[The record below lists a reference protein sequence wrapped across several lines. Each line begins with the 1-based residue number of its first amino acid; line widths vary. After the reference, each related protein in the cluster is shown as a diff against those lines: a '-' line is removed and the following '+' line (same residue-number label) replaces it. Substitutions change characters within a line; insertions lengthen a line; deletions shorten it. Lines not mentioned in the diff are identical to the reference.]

1 MLKAFDKSSAQLDEL
16 RGKDDWK
23 GIVNL
28 LLSSSGGKTGDLWRR
43 YEQALLEN
51 VSQEADILPLV
62 PPTLLQAS
70 MPAPTPTASKK
81 KQSKINLPLATKI
94 SPQRQKLVR
103 ALCKSYTRLSDAA
116 KSSAE
121 YKAQMERWCDELLT
135 LDGCNEDVDGLVG
148 RGEALLG
155 KEDWEEAVRVLE
167 RAFESSGRSDRDVSA
182 EGLFMS

>member
-1 MLKAFDKSSAQLDEL
+1 
-16 RGKDDWK
+16 
-23 GIVNL
+23 
-28 LLSSSGGKTGDLWRR
+28 
-43 YEQALLEN
+43 
-51 VSQEADILPLV
+51 
-62 PPTLLQAS
+62 
-70 MPAPTPTASKK
+70 MPAPAPTASKK

-155 KEDWEEAVRVLE
+155 KEDWDEAVRVLE

-182 EGLFMS
+182 EGLFMF